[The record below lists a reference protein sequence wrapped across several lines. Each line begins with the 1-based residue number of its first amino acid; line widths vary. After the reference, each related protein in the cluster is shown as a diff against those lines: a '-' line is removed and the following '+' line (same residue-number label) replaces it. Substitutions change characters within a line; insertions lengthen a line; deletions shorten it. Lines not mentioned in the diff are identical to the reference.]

1 VHWVE
6 TLTKQGLPKADAQ
19 AQSIAAQIFAEMLG
33 MVCHPEYYKLGEQK
47 VITLQQYPLIVGVRS
62 SLFRIPRINIPRYI
76 PL

>member
-6 TLTKQGLPKADAQ
+6 ALTREGLPKAEAK
-19 AQSIAAQIFAEMLG
+19 AQSIAAQIWAEMLG

-47 VITLQQYPLIVGVRS
+47 VNSLLNLLITGLRRPLFW
-62 SLFRIPRINIPRYI
+62 LPRIDLSRDI